1 MTNAIDVQH
10 AVAATGVPADDT
22 MRRAARLAMSVADQ
36 HGEMTLRIVDQ
47 QEMQA
52 LNARYR
58 DKDAPTNVLSF
69 AQGVRDENDVLLMGD
84 VVICADVV
92 VREAAAQN
100 KALQAHYLH
109 MVVHG
114 TLHLLGFDHT
124 EDAQAS
130 VMEQL
135 ERDVL
140 AQLGY
145 NDPYAPHVGVHTSD
159 GSHRTA
165 LNG

>member
-1 MTNAIDVQH
+1 MTKAIDVQH
-10 AVAATGVPADDT
+10 AIRVADVPTDEALK
-22 MRRAARLAMSVADQ
+22 RAASMAMTAADQ
-36 HGEMTLRIVDQ
+36 EGEMTLRIVDQ
-47 QEMQA
+47 NEMQA

-69 AQGVRDENDVLLMGD
+69 AQGIRDENDVLLMGD

-92 VREAAAQN
+92 AREAAAQG
-100 KALQAHYLH
+100 KTLAAHYLH

-114 TLHLLGFDHT
+114 TLHLLGYDHI
-124 EDAQAS
+124 EDAQAL
-130 VMEQL
+130 VMEQV

-140 AQLGY
+140 ARLGL
-145 NDPYAPHVGVHTSD
+145 NDPYAPQVGAHSSNN
-159 GSHRTA
+159 SHRTA